1 MKHIKIIVVG
11 HKGKMGSVVFESL
24 TSAGY
29 DVFGIDK
36 NDNFENIKDANL
48 IIDFS
53 NAEQSAKTA
62 EWCAENKVNL
72 IIGAT
77 GQTNQHLQQIKSA
90 SGKTAIL
97 KAGNFSIGIAKLKNC
112 LKYIFDGSE
121 NQVVV
126 FEKHHK
132 NKLDKPSGTALE
144 LVENIKKTT
153 SAPVDVLCER
163 LGSEVG
169 EHTVKV
175 CYKNEVI
182 SLSHK
187 AYSRVAFADG
197 VLLAVSFMLKISG
210 VGLYEFESVVG

>member
-11 HKGKMGSVVFESL
+11 HKGKMGRVVFESL
-24 TSAGY
+24 ISAGY

-36 NDNFENIKDANL
+36 NDKFENIKDANL

-77 GQTNQHLQQIKSA
+77 GQTIQHSQQIKSA
-90 SGKTAIL
+90 SRKTAIL

-153 SAPVDVLCER
+153 NVPVDVLCER

-210 VGLYEFESVVG
+210 VGLYNFESVVG

>member
-24 TSAGY
+24 ISAGY

-53 NAEQSAKTA
+53 NAGQSAKTA

-77 GQTNQHLQQIKSA
+77 GQTIQHLQQIKFA
-90 SGKTAIL
+90 SRKTAIL

-144 LVENIKKTT
+144 LVENIKKTINV
-153 SAPVDVLCER
+153 PVDVLCER

-210 VGLYEFESVVG
+210 VGLYNFESVVG